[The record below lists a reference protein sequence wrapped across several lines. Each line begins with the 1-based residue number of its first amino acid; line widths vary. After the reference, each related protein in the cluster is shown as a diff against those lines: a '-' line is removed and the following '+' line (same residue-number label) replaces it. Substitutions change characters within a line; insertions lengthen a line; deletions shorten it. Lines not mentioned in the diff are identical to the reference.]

1 MKEIQLLTEK
11 DLEYFRKKQ
20 KEGSAVI
27 LELSDEDLLRLDFEH
42 LENYRINSI
51 IKKKMLEIFK
61 E

>member
-20 KEGSAVI
+20 EEGSAVI